1 MNEYIMTIDE
11 GTTSARAIIF
21 DHSGDMVSIAQKE
34 FTQFYPKPG
43 WLEQDPI
50 EIWTTTMEVIGKCMA
65 QSGLSPKQIKA
76 IGITNQRETVVV
88 WNKHTGIPVYRDIVW
103 GDRRTAGYCDQ
114 LKAEGKEPM
123 IKEKTGLIADAYFS
137 GTKIKW
143 ILDNVEG
150 ARAAAEAGDLY
161 FSNIDGWIL
170 WNLTGREAHMT
181 DYSNA
186 SRTLLFNI
194 HTLDW
199 DDELLELMNIPKSM
213 CPEAKESSGH
223 FAYTNVPELFEGE
236 KIPVEGI
243 IGDQMSATFGQC
255 CFERG
260 QAKIT
265 WGTAGTLTMNTGDEA
280 VVSENGLLTTI
291 GWGVNGKV
299 QYLLEG
305 TVYNAGSSVQW
316 LRDEMRFLEASS
328 DSEFFAAKS
337 TLPLG
342 TVYVVPSFSGLGAPY
357 WDSYARGTIFGMSR
371 GAAKNDIIRATLD
384 SIGYQTRD
392 ILDAVAQD
400 MNEKIELLRVDGG
413 AANNNIITQFASDIL
428 GINVER
434 PSNVETTAAGAAY
447 LAGLSV
453 GYWKDEADI
462 LANRKVDKVFSPE
475 MPADQRKRLYDGWR
489 NCIKALMV
497 WSEGEKEFTK

>member
-1 MNEYIMTIDE
+1 MKEYILTIDE

-21 DHSGDMVSIAQKE
+21 DHSGDIVSLAQKE
-34 FTQFYPKPG
+34 FTQYYPQPG
-43 WLEQDPI
+43 WIEQDPI
-50 EIWTTTMEVIGKCMA
+50 EIWTTTMEVIGKCMM
-65 QSGLSPKQIKA
+65 QSGLAPEQIKA

-88 WNKHTGIPVYRDIVW
+88 WDKNTGTPVYNDIVW
-103 GDRRTAGYCDQ
+103 GDRRTAPYCDE
-114 LKAEGKEPM
+114 LKAAGYEPM
-123 IKEKTGLIADAYFS
+123 VREKTGLIIDSYFS

-150 ARAAAEAGDLY
+150 ARAAAENGDLI

-170 WNLTGREAHMT
+170 WNLTKGEAHMT

-199 DDELLELMNIPKSM
+199 DDEMLELLTIPKSM
-213 CPEAKESSGH
+213 CPEVKESSGH
-223 FAYTNVPELFEGE
+223 FAYTKVHNLFEG
-236 KIPVEGI
+236 KPIPVEGI

-255 CFERG
+255 CFQKG
-260 QAKIT
+260 QCKIT
-265 WGTAGTLTMNTGDEA
+265 WGTAGTMTMNTGDEA
-280 VVSENGLLTTI
+280 IMSNNGMLTTI
-291 GWGVNGKV
+291 GWGLNGEV

-316 LRDEMRFLEASS
+316 LRDEMKFLESS
-328 DSEFFAAKS
+328 ADSEYFAAKS

-342 TVYVVPSFSGLGAPY
+342 TCYVVPSFSGLGAPY

-371 GAAKNDIIRATLD
+371 GTAKNDIIRATLD

-392 ILDAVAQD
+392 ILESIAED
-400 MNEKIELLRVDGG
+400 MGEKIHLLRVDGG
-413 AANNNIITQFASDIL
+413 ACNNDIITQFTSDIL

-453 GYWKDEADI
+453 GYWKDEDDI
-462 LANRKVDKVFSPE
+462 LHNRKVDKVFSPIME
-475 MPADQRKRLYDGWR
+475 PKQREKLYAGWK
-489 NCIKALMV
+489 NCVKALMV
-497 WSEGEKEFTK
+497 WSEGAKEI

>member
-1 MNEYIMTIDE
+1 MNEYILTIDE

-21 DHSGDMVSIAQKE
+21 DHSGDIVSVAQQE
-34 FTQFYPKPG
+34 FTQYYPKPG

-50 EIWTTTMEVIGKCMA
+50 EIWMTTMEVIKRCMV
-65 QSGLSPKQIKA
+65 QSGLHAEQIKA

-88 WNKHTGIPVYRDIVW
+88 WNKHTGTPVYNDIVW
-103 GDRRTAGYCDQ
+103 GDRRTAPYCDE
-114 LKAEGKEPM
+114 LKAQGYEPM
-123 IKEKTGLIADAYFS
+123 VKEKTGLIIDSYFS

-150 ARAAAEAGDLY
+150 AREAAEKGDLI

-170 WNLTGREAHMT
+170 WNLTKGEAHMT

-199 DDELLELMNIPKSM
+199 DDELLELLTIPKSM
-213 CPEAKESSGH
+213 CPEVRPSSGH
-223 FAYTNVPELFEGE
+223 FANTKTLSLFDGKE
-236 KIPVEGI
+236 IPVEGI

-255 CFERG
+255 CFEKG
-260 QAKIT
+260 QCKIT
-265 WGTAGTLTMNTGDEA
+265 WGTAGTMTMNTGDEA
-280 VVSENGLLTTI
+280 IESRNGMLTTI
-291 GWGVNGKV
+291 GWGLNGKV

-316 LRDEMRFLEASS
+316 LRDEMKFIESS
-328 DSEFFAAKS
+328 GDSEFFAAKS

-342 TVYVVPSFSGLGAPY
+342 TCYVVPAFSGLGAPW
-357 WDSYARGTIFGMSR
+357 WDSYARGTIFGLSR
-371 GAAKNDIIRATLD
+371 GAVKNDVIRATLD

-392 ILDAVAQD
+392 ILDSISQD
-400 MNEKIELLRVDGG
+400 MGEKIELLRVDGG
-413 AANNNIITQFASDIL
+413 ACNNNIITQFTSDIL

-453 GYWKDEADI
+453 GYWKDEQDI
-462 LANRKVDKVFSPE
+462 LNNRKVDKVFHPE
-475 MPADQRKRLYDGWR
+475 MDAAQRERLYAGWK
-489 NCIKALMV
+489 NCVKALMV
-497 WSEGEKEFTK
+497 WSEGEKAL

>member
-1 MNEYIMTIDE
+1 MNEYILTIDE

-21 DHSGDMVSIAQKE
+21 DHSGEIISLSQKE
-34 FTQFYPKPG
+34 FTQYYPHPG
-43 WLEQDPI
+43 WIEQDPI
-50 EIWTTTMEVIGKCMA
+50 EIWTTTMEVIGKCMM
-65 QSGLSPKQIKA
+65 QSGLAPEQIKA

-88 WNKHTGIPVYRDIVW
+88 WDKNTGTPVYNDIVW
-103 GDRRTAGYCDQ
+103 GDRRTAPYCDE
-114 LKAEGKEPM
+114 LKAAGYEPM
-123 IKEKTGLIADAYFS
+123 VKSKTGLIIDAYFS

-150 ARAAAEAGDLY
+150 AREAAEKGDLI

-170 WNLTGREAHMT
+170 WNLTKGEAHMT

-199 DDELLELMNIPKSM
+199 DDELLELLTIPKSM
-213 CPEAKESSGH
+213 CPEVKESSGH
-223 FAYTNVPELFEGE
+223 FANTKVHNLFEGRE
-236 KIPVEGI
+236 VPIEGI

-255 CFERG
+255 CFEKG
-260 QAKIT
+260 QCKIT
-265 WGTAGTLTMNTGDEA
+265 WGTAGTMTMNTGDEA
-280 VVSENGLLTTI
+280 IESQNGMLTTI
-291 GWGVNGKV
+291 GWGLNGEV

-316 LRDEMRFLEASS
+316 LRDEMKFLESS
-328 DSEFFAAKS
+328 GDSEYFAAKS

-342 TVYVVPSFSGLGAPY
+342 TCYVVPSFSGLGAPY

-371 GAAKNDIIRATLD
+371 GTAKNDIIRATLD

-392 ILDAVAQD
+392 ILASIAED
-400 MNEKIELLRVDGG
+400 MGQEIKLLRVDGG
-413 AANNNIITQFASDIL
+413 ACNNNIITQFTSDIL
-428 GINVER
+428 GIDVER

-462 LANRKVDKVFSPE
+462 LNNRKVDKVFKPE
-475 MPADQRKRLYDGWR
+475 MSAEQRESLYAGWK
-489 NCIKALMV
+489 NCVKALMV
-497 WSEGEKEFTK
+497 WSEGEKASK